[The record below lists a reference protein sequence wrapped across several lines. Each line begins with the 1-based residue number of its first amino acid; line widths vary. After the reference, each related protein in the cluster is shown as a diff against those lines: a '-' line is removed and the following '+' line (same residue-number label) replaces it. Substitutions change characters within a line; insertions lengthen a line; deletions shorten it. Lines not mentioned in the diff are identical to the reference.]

1 MVKYTDSRI
10 DGKSENEVFFF
21 LDEFANIGEIPD
33 FNKKISTVRSRG
45 IALVPIVQNIGQIK
59 NRYPIDS
66 WQEIIGNCDIRLCLG
81 AADILTAQYF
91 SDLLGVTT
99 VGTQSIR
106 KEGGIEGNLEYG
118 QKNIS
123 TLKRNLLNAD
133 EILRLP
139 HNQLLV
145 NIRGNKPVLLEKMI
159 YTEHELAKKLQD
171 VSINEYN
178 PIWNKNDSKKSRIIF
193 KNEIKKEEKNKE
205 NQEITFDNF

>member
-1 MVKYTDSRI
+1 M
-10 DGKSENEVFFF
+10 
-21 LDEFANIGEIPD
+21 IGYV
-33 FNKKISTVRSRG
+33 ISFILGGCTVRSRG

-81 AADILTAQYF
+81 AADILTAEYF
-91 SDLLGVTT
+91 SDLLGVST
-99 VGTQSIR
+99 VETQSLR
-106 KEGGIEGNLEYG
+106 KDGGIEGNLEYG

-139 HNQLLV
+139 HSQLLV
-145 NIRGNKPVLLEKMI
+145 NIRGNKPILLDKMI
-159 YTEHELAKKLQD
+159 YTEHELASKLEENS
-171 VSINEYN
+171 VTEYN
-178 PIWNKNDSKKSRIIF
+178 PIWNKNNLKNSKIIF